1 MVQEARK
8 HGHPRG
14 VEDLVHFFAKLV
26 DLVGQIQ
33 SDQRFR
39 VELGLFD
46 VRLVPC
52 SKIVDSGEIK
62 CQTFKGQEYVVFV
75 PGQQIG

>member
-8 HGHPRG
+8 HGHPGG
-14 VEDLVHFFAKLV
+14 VEDLVHFFAQFV

-33 SDQRFR
+33 SHQRFR

-52 SKIVDSGEIK
+52 KMVDSGEK
-62 CQTFKGQEYVVFV
+62 CKTF
-75 PGQQIG
+75 